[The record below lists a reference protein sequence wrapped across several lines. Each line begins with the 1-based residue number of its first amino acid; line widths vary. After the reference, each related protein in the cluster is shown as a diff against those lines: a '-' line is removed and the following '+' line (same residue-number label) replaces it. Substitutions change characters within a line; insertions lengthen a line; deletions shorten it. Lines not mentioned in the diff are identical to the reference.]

1 MVYLIYIYIYI
12 TIVLFRYL
20 KKKIEDTKRIS
31 EVVNRR
37 GTDTTMAS
45 QIGQQNKQLSTK
57 TLHKKLTI
65 EQHIATKN
73 SRWTHVLR
81 KDYVYFNLR
90 GWQYGKADAETN
102 TTYML
107 TAVEILY
114 TEEIKQL
121 YIHS

>member
-1 MVYLIYIYIYI
+1 MFQLTDRGNNSFKKRIILESNQLHMVYLIYIYIYI

-45 QIGQQNKQLSTK
+45 QNGQQNKQLSTK

-65 EQHIATKN
+65 EEHIATKN
-73 SRWTHVLR
+73 SR
-81 KDYVYFNLR
+81 
-90 GWQYGKADAETN
+90 
-102 TTYML
+102 
-107 TAVEILY
+107 
-114 TEEIKQL
+114 
-121 YIHS
+121 